1 MRAPTALLLF
11 GAADA
16 WPCSLAG
23 KGRTGVV
30 VSAFLIYAGLFT
42 SAQTALAFFAY
53 RRSQNNW
60 GCTNPSQVAAVRSF
74 ADIVN
79 GKVVPHNNVKR
90 LHRIVMTGLPSL
102 DFYSHAP
109 CFQVSVTGARMRSLH
124 NSFDAL
130 GMLLPL
136 ANQQRV
142 VTWDHLDIALRGDVT
157 FSFLKESSK
166 GGLRSFCYFSLHMG
180 MLESGDHVVRMDKAM
195 IDDAYK
201 DTRFPQDFRV
211 ELYLVDGPST
221 SDHSSTYSGVDGG
234 GGDHAASS
242 DADMEA
248 FRERRMTLSSH
259 LSRGDV
265 TLNDDFWRR
274 DVSSTPYDGSLVFAP
289 AAGPADTVLQQ
300 KILTARSL
308 SKENLTLEGRGGYL
322 TKLGSN
328 VKNWKQRWF
337 SLRSGQLAYFKS
349 PRDAT
354 PAGAI
359 QLADVQVWRAI
370 HCFAVLR
377 SLTRVWRTDCG
388 SD

>member
-1 MRAPTALLLF
+1 MSPFASCVVLCFLRFCLTA
-11 GAADA
+11 ATHIR
-16 WPCSLAG
+16 SLAG

-30 VSAFLIYAGLFT
+30 VSAFLIYAGLFS
-42 SAQTALAFFAY
+42 SAQSALAFFAY

-60 GCTNPSQVAAVRSF
+60 GCTNPSQVAAVGSF
-74 ADIVN
+74 ADIIS
-79 GKVVPHNNVKR
+79 GKIVPNNNVKR
-90 LHRIVMTGLPSL
+90 LHRVVMTGLPSL
-102 DFYSHAP
+102 DFYNHAP
-109 CFQVSVTGARMRSLH
+109 CFQVLVTGARMRSLH

-136 ANQQRV
+136 ASQQRV
-142 VTWDHLDIALRGDVT
+142 VTWDHLDISLRGDVT

-166 GGLRSFCYFSLHMG
+166 GGLRHFCFFSLHMG
-180 MLESGDHVVRMDKAM
+180 MLESGDQVVRMTKPM

-201 DTRFPQDFRV
+201 DMRFPQDFRV
-211 ELYLVDGPST
+211 ELYLVDGPSAADGAGT
-221 SDHSSTYSGVDGG
+221 SAS
-234 GGDHAASS
+234 GGDGDNCATDQEH
-242 DADMEA
+242 EA

-274 DVSSTPYDGSLVFAP
+274 DTVSDVAYDGSLVFSV
-289 AAGPADTVLQQ
+289 AAAATSGDAAVQH
-300 KILTARSL
+300 KIHTARSL

-354 PAGAI
+354 PAGAL
-359 QLADVQVWRAI
+359 QLSDVQVR
-370 HCFAVLR
+370 LR
-377 SLTRVWRTDCG
+377 LNDRGAFCVSP
-388 SD
+388 